1 MRLAMLINNLMPRC
15 NAKNTTYQGN
25 PAIMISMDPGSG
37 GGGTFVFVLMQHGWS
52 SSSQKPL

>member
-1 MRLAMLINNLMPRC
+1 MGLAMLINSLMPGC
-15 NAKNTTYQGN
+15 NVRNTTYQGN
-25 PAIMISMDPGSG
+25 PATIISMDPGSG